1 MSDVLVQLNDVTR
14 NYVVGSNMVFALK
27 DASCAVHAT
36 NHVAVMGASGS
47 GKSTLLSLM
56 AALDKPDFG
65 TVSWP
70 SVPDPSKLRPKHVS
84 VSFQT
89 SSLLPSLTV
98 RQNVEVPLL
107 VLGEANATSRA
118 KEALDRFGL
127 AHLSKRFPDEISG
140 GQAQRV
146 ALARAMAANPRLLL
160 ADEPTGQLDQETG
173 LSVTDTLITW
183 ADETRCTLVV
193 ATHDQQVVRKFNTL
207 WRMSFGA
214 LNTGT
219 QQ

>member
-1 MSDVLVQLNDVTR
+1 MSDVLAQLNDVTR
-14 NYVVGSNMVFALK
+14 QYTVGSNVVLALK
-27 DASCAVHAT
+27 EASCVVNAGDHLV
-36 NHVAVMGASGS
+36 VVGASGS
-47 GKSTLLSLM
+47 GKSTLLSLI
-56 AALDKPDFG
+56 ANLDKPDFG
-65 TVSWP
+65 MVSWP
-70 SVPDPSKLRPKHVS
+70 SAPDPANLRPKHVS
-84 VSFQT
+84 VSFQV

-127 AHLSKRFPDEISG
+127 VNLGERFPDEISG

-146 ALARAMAANPRLLL
+146 ALARAMAASPRLLL

-173 LSVTDTLITW
+173 RIVIDTLIDW
-183 ADETRCTLVV
+183 ANQSHCALVV
-193 ATHDQQVVRKFNTL
+193 ATHDQQVARKFKNL
-207 WRMSFGA
+207 WRMSFGV
-214 LNTGT
+214 LSTGT

>member
-14 NYVVGSNMVFALK
+14 HYPVGSNVVFALK
-27 DASCAVHAT
+27 EASCTIRAT
-36 NHVAVMGASGS
+36 NHVVVMGASGS

-56 AALDKPDFG
+56 ANLDSPDFG

-70 SVPDPSKLRPKHVS
+70 SGPNPIHLRPKHVS
-84 VSFQT
+84 VSFQS

-107 VLGEANATSRA
+107 VVGESDTTRRA
-118 KEALDRFGL
+118 KEALGRFDL
-127 AHLSKRFPDEISG
+127 VHLSERFPDEISG

-146 ALARAMAANPRLLL
+146 ALARAMAASPRLLL

-173 LSVTDTLITW
+173 QSVIDTLLAW

-193 ATHDQQVVRKFNTL
+193 ATHDQQVVSNFKNL
-207 WRMSFGA
+207 WRMSFGV